1 MEGQKEVERGGE
13 EGVSER
19 GRIDREG
26 AKDRGRE
33 EQVMRREIYVEC
45 SAVQGSTSCL
55 CSFPG

>member
-1 MEGQKEVERGGE
+1 MERQKEVERGGE

-33 EQVMRREIYVEC
+33 EQVMRREI
-45 SAVQGSTSCL
+45 
-55 CSFPG
+55 